1 MQGVET
7 PGTLCQ
13 LRHRHAEWQ
22 GRLRRIP
29 PLQFGGQQDLWQQ
42 RFGLEPRPFARIPTS
57 DALHVDRCPL
67 LSRSRQHLGP
77 FEAVITPTRRVEHRV
92 AKTRRTEPAL
102 VFLLL
107 FQDRDQ
113 AGDEHIRHDLA
124 LNGIR
129 VRLGRHQSHIRRL
142 RWHRLHGTTTA
153 TTFRRLARLRH
164 VVGVEVEGTVRHRAI
179 ADRLGLPRHD
189 GNACDGLQV
198 FNRQNVGAASPGEF
212 SEKRLVE
219 DHLRRRGC
227 DFRRQPLGHGVGQP
241 LFAGQFIVRS
251 DLHRLDV
258 LGGCRRIGDD
268 RLRLLLRRGPHV
280 AESRHAAPSQRT
292 RRQADHDGDQLLTMN
307 EQERQQ
313 RILVEC
319 NAGRFHDAIL
329 LRVGRFNSAALGAG
343 ATFSPASAGATA
355 SPCPGSKPT
364 VFSFGGVARP
374 TVPRSSRVT
383 S

>member
-7 PGTLCQ
+7 PGALCQ

-29 PLQFGGQQDLWQQ
+29 PLQFRWQQDWWQEQ
-42 RFGLEPRPFARIPTS
+42 FGLNPRPFARIPTS
-57 DALHVDRCPL
+57 DALHVDWRPL
-67 LSRSRQHLGP
+67 LCRSRQQLGP
-77 FEAVITPTRRVEHRV
+77 FKAVITPAWSVEHRV
-92 AKTRRTEPAL
+92 AETRCTEPAL

-107 FQDRDQ
+107 FDDGNQ
-113 AGDEHIRHDLA
+113 AGDEHIRDDLA
-124 LNGIR
+124 LNGVR
-129 VRLGRHQSHIRRL
+129 VSLGRHHSRIRRL
-142 RWHRLHGTTTA
+142 RRHGLHGTTTA

-164 VVGVEVEGTVRHRAI
+164 VVGVEVEGTVRHRPI

-189 GNACDGLQV
+189 GNARDGPQV
-198 FNRQNVGAASPGEF
+198 FDRQNVGAASPGEL
-212 SEKRLVE
+212 SEQRLVE
-219 DHLRRRGC
+219 QHLRRRRC
-227 DFRRQPLGHGVGQP
+227 DFRRQPLGHGVGEP

-251 DLHRLDV
+251 DLHRFDV
-258 LGGCRRIGDD
+258 LGGCRRIGND
-268 RLRLLLRRGPHV
+268 RIRLLLLRGLHSAV
-280 AESRHAAPSQRT
+280 SRHAAPGQRT
-292 RRQADHDGDQLLTMN
+292 RRQADHDSNHLLAVI

-319 NAGRFHDAIL
+319 NTGRSHDAIL
-329 LRVGRFNSAALGAG
+329 LRVGLFNSAALGTGAG
-343 ATFSPASAGATA
+343 FSAASAGATV